1 MRIVLFGAPGSG
13 KGTQATLLEATLGVA
28 HISTGDL
35 LRREVAADTELGR
48 EAKAVM
54 SQGRLVSDEIVLGM
68 LERRVAQPDARAG
81 FILDGYPRN
90 LAQAAAL
97 EALLERL
104 GKPLDAALYLYVGED
119 LLFQRLAG
127 RANAEGRHDDHPE
140 TVRERLAVYR
150 QQTAPLIAHFAE
162 LGQLYEIDG
171 VGTVEEVTRRIRD
184 TLARVP
190 AQP

>member
-35 LRREVAADTELGR
+35 LRREVAAGTALGL

-54 SQGRLVSDEIVLGM
+54 SQGRLVSDEIVLDM
-68 LERRVAQPDARAG
+68 LERRVAQPDAQAG

-97 EALLERL
+97 EALLARL
-104 GKPLDAALYLYVGED
+104 GKPLDAALYLYVGEE
-119 LLFQRLAG
+119 LLFARLAG
-127 RANAEGRHDDHPE
+127 RAHAEGRHDDHPA
-140 TVRERLAVYR
+140 TVRERLRVYR

-162 LGQLYEIDG
+162 LGQLHELDG
-171 VGTVEEVTRRIRD
+171 VGTVSEVTQRIRD

>member
-13 KGTQATLLEATLGVA
+13 KGTQATLLKDSLGVA

-35 LRREVAADTELGR
+35 LRGEVAARTPLGL
-48 EAKAVM
+48 EAQAVM
-54 SQGRLVSDEIVLGM
+54 AAGQLVSDDIVLGM
-68 LERRVAQPDARAG
+68 LERRIDQKDAAGG

-104 GKPLDAALYLYVGED
+104 GRPLDAALYLFVGEE
-119 LLFQRLAG
+119 LLFERLAG
-127 RANAEGRHDDHPE
+127 RAHAEGRHDDRPE

-150 QQTAPLIAHFAE
+150 QQTAPLIAHFGDI
-162 LGQLYEIDG
+162 GQLVEIDG
-171 VGTVEEVTRRIRD
+171 CGSVEDVQTRIAD
-184 TLARVP
+184 ALSP
-190 AQP
+190 LKSKD